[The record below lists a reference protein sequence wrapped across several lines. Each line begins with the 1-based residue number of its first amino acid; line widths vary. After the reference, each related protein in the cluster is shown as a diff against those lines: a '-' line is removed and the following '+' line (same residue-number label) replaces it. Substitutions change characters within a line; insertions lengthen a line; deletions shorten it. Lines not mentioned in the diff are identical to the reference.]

1 MLRFRPAFCF
11 TLRPGLAVVP
21 LADLVMRFTRRSSM
35 ATQPWL
41 LVRSVVSLWVKSCRR
56 RACRARSLAISAMV
70 RHSRLEYRPPLWRLA
85 HLTCRALRRSR
96 PSRRRCSPSVRDGAI
111 SRGSGSSDT
120 NAEHATPKSTAQ
132 PRQAGGTGGTAAYR
146 PWAGGPRPSGATARG
161 PRRPGQGTESTD
173 RLPAFGTS
181 APWRDAQGSTS
192 CRTRDRA
199 DEEPAAPTAQAGRPA
214 TAAPHAPASG
224 RGTGQTRGSS
234 HRAAARRTAVAPA
247 RCSTPRGSCGPT
259 RQAHSLLGGRIG
271 TVAATS
277 VGDHAGMLLGRW
289 DTIRTFVPDFLRAY
303 IDRQNRPT

>member
-1 MLRFRPAFCF
+1 MRIPQGAHAAPKS
-11 TLRPGLAVVP
+11 TPQPGSPFGGAG
-21 LADLVMRFTRRSSM
+21 
-35 ATQPWL
+35 
-41 LVRSVVSLWVKSCRR
+41 
-56 RACRARSLAISAMV
+56 
-70 RHSRLEYRPPLWRLA
+70 
-85 HLTCRALRRSR
+85 LT
-96 PSRRRCSPSVRDGAI
+96 PV
-111 SRGSGSSDT
+111 
-120 NAEHATPKSTAQ
+120 ATPKQTCQPAHPGGPWRYAQ

-199 DEEPAAPTAQAGRPA
+199 DEEPAGRTARAGRPA

-247 RCSTPRGSCGPT
+247 RCSTPRGSCDPT

-289 DTIRTFVPDFLRAY
+289 ETIRTLAGQLWSASYFAGPWVVHRWTSCAPTSTARTGQPDPPSKSAASLRHHPEG
-303 IDRQNRPT
+303 QHTLG